1 METIIK
7 DLEQILSNPHETIKY
22 AKTLGHFIG
31 LKKEQGKVQVTP
43 QYILMSHFMFPSFI
57 GRTLLI
63 TATAAVTW
71 LPEENFQ
78 KNNENNNQNNNT
90 TKWFPFGNLMKKKE
104 SQHQN

>member
-1 METIIK
+1 METILK
-7 DLEQILSNPHETIKY
+7 DLEKTLSNPHETMQY

-43 QYILMSHFMFPSFI
+43 QYILISHFMFPSYI
-57 GRTLLI
+57 GRTLLLA
-63 TATAAVTW
+63 ATAAVTW

-78 KNNENNNQNNNT
+78 KNNENNTQNNTT
-90 TKWFPFGNLMKKKE
+90 TKWFPFGNLTKNNA